1 MSPGDPNAEDVDM
14 KLRDSTRT
22 DQSDPTAAPQRGFL
36 YRRFPA
42 TDMPT
47 WLMLALV
54 ALGLPRT
61 VLEDLDV
68 VAPESSLLYFVL
80 ALTPFAVWL
89 AVAMVR
95 RSGRPFMDFLVLG
108 CLYGLSLVAVHQ
120 ALWDVGKSLGHHPPA
135 SAVDFAAQF
144 SSGWRELALRGY
156 TSGIAMVIGVGTGL
170 VAALVAVGSHVW
182 RTGRRRPVA

>member
-1 MSPGDPNAEDVDM
+1 MN
-14 KLRDSTRT
+14 LRDDTMT
-22 DQSDPTAAPQRGFL
+22 DQSDPMAESHPGFL
-36 YRRFPA
+36 YRRFPV

-47 WLMLALV
+47 WMMLALV

-61 VLEDLDV
+61 VLEDLDI

-95 RSGRPFMDFLVLG
+95 RSRRPFMDFLVLG
-108 CLYGLSLVAVHQ
+108 FLYGLSLVAVHQ
-120 ALWDVGKSLGHHPPA
+120 ALWNVGESLGHHPPA
-135 SAVDFAAQF
+135 SALDFAAQF
-144 SSGWRELALRGY
+144 SSGWRDLALRGY

-170 VAALVAVGSHVW
+170 VAALVAVGSHAW
-182 RTGRRRPVA
+182 RSGRHRQVA